1 MILVVEVCNKIDL
14 LSPESREILEN
25 RQKRD
30 NNLVVISAL
39 SGQGI
44 DTLLARIDEKLQEK
58 GTLIQITI
66 PTSEGEMLAWC
77 YRQGVIVDRQDEGEE
92 IHLTL
97 RLTAEEKLKL
107 IERFEFLSL

>member
-1 MILVVEVCNKIDL
+1 MSQEDVEI
-14 LSPESREILEN
+14 IEN

-44 DTLLARIDEKLQEK
+44 DELLIRIDEKLQEK
-58 GTLIQITI
+58 GALLQLTI
-66 PTSEGEMLAWC
+66 PASEGEMLAWC
-77 YRQGVIVDRQDEGEE
+77 YRQGIIVDRQDEEEE

-97 RLTAEEKLKL
+97 RLTAEEKSKF
-107 IERFEFLSL
+107 IERFGASWI